1 MHHYPQP
8 LSSATLA
15 EVRLVPIG
23 IEHAAAVQRL
33 AEDPSIAATTNLPEP
48 YPPDG
53 ALHWIRYLLPKR
65 QAGVEYAFA
74 VLDAG
79 GELVGVNGL
88 VEVSAA
94 AGFAELGYWIGRPYW
109 GRGYATAANRLLL
122 DYGFEALAL
131 RRIIAR
137 PLLRNHAS
145 RRVLE
150 KLGFRF
156 VEAQRNPFAKFDPDD
171 RLAVYEMTAEVW
183 ASEA

>member
-1 MHHYPQP
+1 MSYPPQP

-15 EVRLVPIG
+15 EVRLAPIG

-33 AEDPSIAATTNLPEP
+33 AEDPVIAATTNLPEP

-65 QAGVEYAFA
+65 RAGVEYAFA
-74 VLDAG
+74 VLDAR
-79 GELVGVNGL
+79 GEVVGVNGL
-88 VEVSAA
+88 VEVTSS
-94 AGFAELGYWIGRPYW
+94 GVAELGYWIGRPYW

-122 DYGFEALAL
+122 DYAFGTLGL

-137 PLLRNHAS
+137 PLLRNRPS
-145 RRVLE
+145 CRVLE

-156 VEAQRNPFAKFDPDD
+156 VEAQSNPFVKFDPED
-171 RLAVYEMTAEVW
+171 RLAVYEMTAEAW
-183 ASEA
+183 ASEV